1 VNVAAA
7 GVEGGGDV
15 GSHAALGCLLA
26 SGGLRMAMFAQV
38 SEQASSPTSAE
49 RSASTANAR
58 TGFSLIELLV
68 VILIIA
74 VVIAIV
80 VPALGGARNI
90 ARKQETS
97 NLITSLQ
104 QASIQFQLDNR
115 RAPGYF
121 TAAEMGSAENATR
134 GFSGM
139 QNAMLDL
146 AGGIVTGTPPGSQ
159 EVGPLAA
166 RQVRVDPILI
176 GSKVGRSKNYYVPTA
191 KFFKKQD
198 GSEGGSR
205 TSSVQGHIDI
215 PELVDSWGMP
225 ILYWQLDTAA
235 LGTVASAN
243 DFARVESGPA
253 NNPTVSRFYWNNNAT
268 FLGRDSIGFKRV
280 DQAADSLIGSGAGA
294 DRTISLAGILGS
306 PGSPG
311 PYIDS
316 TSLNQILPSAGRGSF
331 VIHAAGLNGVY
342 TGRSERGGAL
352 AAGGPLHYGLNFR
365 NSSNAAHTD
374 GALKNIS
381 IDLASEFDDLIV
393 GGN

>member
-1 VNVAAA
+1 
-7 GVEGGGDV
+7 
-15 GSHAALGCLLA
+15 
-26 SGGLRMAMFAQV
+26 MAM
-38 SEQASSPTSAE
+38 SELGPEPMSSPS
-49 RSASTANAR
+49 SVTAVPGAVR
-58 TGFSLIELLV
+58 PGFSLIELLV

-104 QASIQFQLDNR
+104 QASVQFQLDNR

-121 TAAEMGSAENATR
+121 TAAEMGSTDNADR

-146 AGGIVTGTPPGSQ
+146 AGGIVTGTPAGSVA
-159 EVGPLAA
+159 VGPIATPA
-166 RQVRVDPILI
+166 RQVQVDPTLI
-176 GSKVGRSKNYYVPTA
+176 GAKVGRNKNYFVPTA

-198 GSEGGSR
+198 GNEGGTR
-205 TSSVQGHIDI
+205 PNTSPQGHIDI

-235 LGTVASAN
+235 LGTVATVN
-243 DFARVESGPA
+243 DFARESSGPA
-253 NNPTVSRFYWNNNAT
+253 NAPTVSRFYWNNNAA
-268 FLGRDSIGFKRV
+268 FLGHNQVGFGRV
-280 DQAADSLIGSGAGA
+280 DQASGSLVGLSAGA
-294 DRTISLAGILGS
+294 DRPISMMGILGS

-311 PYIDS
+311 PFGPDPV
-316 TSLNQILPSAGRGSF
+316 NVDEPLPTAARGSF
-331 VIHAAGLNGVY
+331 LIHGAGRDGLFL
-342 TGRSERGGAL
+342 GRTDRGAISR
-352 AAGGPLHYGLNFR
+352 ARGGPLHYGFTFLIEDGIWITETE
-365 NSSNAAHTD
+365 NST
-374 GALKNIS
+374 KRIS
-381 IDLASEFDDLIV
+381 IDLASDFDDIIV

>member
-1 VNVAAA
+1 MDMSELVSTTSFDPAASKA
-7 GVEGGGDV
+7 V
-15 GSHAALGCLLA
+15 GPKA
-26 SGGLRMAMFAQV
+26 SVR
-38 SEQASSPTSAE
+38 P
-49 RSASTANAR
+49 
-58 TGFSLIELLV
+58 GFSLIELLV

-104 QASIQFQLDNR
+104 QASVQFQLDNR

-121 TAAEMGSAENATR
+121 TAAEMGSQENGTR

-146 AGGIVTGTPPGSQ
+146 AGGIVTGTPAGSVD
-159 EVGPLAA
+159 VGPSTA
-166 RQVRVDPILI
+166 RVVRVDPTLI
-176 GSKVGRSKNYYVPTA
+176 GAKVGRNKNYFVPTA
-191 KFFKKQD
+191 KFFKRQD
-198 GSEGGSR
+198 GNEGGTRNS
-205 TSSVQGHIDI
+205 TVAGHSAI

-235 LGTVASAN
+235 LGTVATVN
-243 DFARVESGPA
+243 DFARLDSGPA
-253 NNPTVSRFYWNNNAT
+253 NAPTVSRFYWNNNAA
-268 FLGRDSIGFKRV
+268 FLGHNQVGFKRA
-280 DQAADSLIGSGAGA
+280 DQASESLLGSGAGT
-294 DRTISLAGILGS
+294 DRAVSLAGILGS

-311 PYIDS
+311 PYTTATAIDA
-316 TSLNQILPSAGRGSF
+316 ILPTGARGGF
-331 VIHAAGLNGVY
+331 VIHAAGLDGIY
-342 TGRSERGGAL
+342 TGRSERGGTL

-365 NSSNAAHTD
+365 GAGNTPHTD
-374 GALKNIS
+374 ASGKQIS
-381 IDLASEFDDLIV
+381 IDLATEFDDLIV

>member
-1 VNVAAA
+1 
-7 GVEGGGDV
+7 
-15 GSHAALGCLLA
+15 
-26 SGGLRMAMFAQV
+26 MAKSAP
-38 SEQASSPTSAE
+38 SSLE
-49 RSASTANAR
+49 RSNRSCAAR
-58 TGFSLIELLV
+58 GGFSLVELLV

-97 NLITSLQ
+97 NLITTLQ
-104 QASIQFQLDNR
+104 QASVQFQLDNR

-121 TAAEMGSAENATR
+121 TAAEMGSQENGNR

-146 AGGIVTGTPPGSQ
+146 AGGVVTGTPAGSLD
-159 EVGPLAA
+159 VGPQSA
-166 RQVRVDPILI
+166 RQVRVDPTLI
-176 GSKVGRSKNYYVPTA
+176 GAKVGRNKNYFVPTA

-205 TSSVQGHIDI
+205 TSSVAGHTEI

-225 ILYWQLDTAA
+225 IMYWQLDTAA
-235 LGTVASAN
+235 LGTIAGPN
-243 DFARVESGPA
+243 DFARLDSGAA
-253 NNPTVSRFYWNNNAT
+253 NAPTVSRFYWNSNRAFLGNNAV
-268 FLGRDSIGFKRV
+268 GFRRL
-280 DQAADSLIGSGAGA
+280 DQAAQSLLGEGAGT
-294 DRTISLAGILGS
+294 DRSISLAGILGS

-311 PYIDS
+311 PYTAATEVDA
-316 TSLNQILPSAGRGSF
+316 ILPTGARGSF
-331 VIHAAGLNGVY
+331 VIHSAGLDGIY

-365 NSSNAAHTD
+365 AADNTPHTD
-374 GALKNIS
+374 GSGKRIS
-381 IDLASEFDDLIV
+381 IDLANEFDDIIV